1 MIEPELQDVELSTHL
16 SWIISTCEVVSIIL
30 YGKSFYQL
38 DQPAQDNLYVAVFHE
53 HAIKFHTPDTIHE

>member
-16 SWIISTCEVVSIIL
+16 YWIISTCEVVSIIL

-38 DQPAQDNLYVAVFHE
+38 DQLTQDNLYVAIFHE
-53 HAIKFHTPDTIHE
+53 HTVKFHTPDTVHE